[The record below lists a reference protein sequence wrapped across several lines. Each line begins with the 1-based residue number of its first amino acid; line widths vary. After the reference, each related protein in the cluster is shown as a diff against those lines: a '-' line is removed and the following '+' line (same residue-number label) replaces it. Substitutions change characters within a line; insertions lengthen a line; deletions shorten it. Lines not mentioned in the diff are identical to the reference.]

1 MVFGLF
7 VPECAIYF
15 KVFLFCTHD
24 NFSSILDFAVK
35 YRITN
40 RNSLFCNHIK
50 VKKQQMDSFLGT
62 FLEILKYTLPAL
74 IMLMV
79 TYMIVS
85 KFLTEQTTR
94 KQLALFH
101 ETQNI
106 TIPMR
111 LQAYERLTLYVERIK
126 PRNLLNRVYQK
137 DMNVAVY
144 EAMLVQTI
152 KAEYDHNLAQQIYV
166 SRLVWQTVSG
176 VKEQEINIINTMAR
190 RLNPEAPAKELH
202 KALMEYIL
210 SDEGEQPTD
219 VALQIITDESR
230 RILTHGPQA

>member
-1 MVFGLF
+1 MNT
-7 VPECAIYF
+7 
-15 KVFLFCTHD
+15 FL
-24 NFSSILDFAVK
+24 S
-35 YRITN
+35 
-40 RNSLFCNHIK
+40 
-50 VKKQQMDSFLGT
+50 T

-74 IMLMV
+74 IMLTV

-85 KFLTEQTTR
+85 KFLTEQTAR

-106 TIPMR
+106 TIPLR
-111 LQAYERLTLYVERIK
+111 LQAYERLALYIERIT

-144 EAMLVQTI
+144 EAMLVQAI
-152 KAEYDHNLAQQIYV
+152 KSEYDHNLAQQIYV

-190 RLNPEAPAKELH
+190 QLNPEAPAKDLH
-202 KALMEYIL
+202 KALLEYIL
-210 SDEGEQPTD
+210 SDEGEQPTE

-230 RILTHGPQA
+230 RILSHGPQA

>member
-1 MVFGLF
+1 MND
-7 VPECAIYF
+7 
-15 KVFLFCTHD
+15 FL
-24 NFSSILDFAVK
+24 NVS
-35 YRITN
+35 
-40 RNSLFCNHIK
+40 
-50 VKKQQMDSFLGT
+50 
-62 FLEILKYTLPAL
+62 LEILKYTLPSL
-74 IMLMV
+74 IVLMV

-85 KFLTEQTTR
+85 KFLTEQTAR

-106 TIPMR
+106 TIPLR
-111 LQAYERLTLYVERIK
+111 LQAYERLALYIERIS

-144 EAMLVQTI
+144 EAVLVQAI
-152 KAEYDHNLAQQIYV
+152 KAEFDHNLAQQIYV
-166 SRLVWQTVSG
+166 SRGVWETVRG
-176 VKEQEINIINTMAR
+176 VREQEINIINTFAR

-202 KALMEYIL
+202 GLLMDYVL
-210 SDEGEQPTD
+210 TADGQQPTE

>member
-1 MVFGLF
+1 MND
-7 VPECAIYF
+7 
-15 KVFLFCTHD
+15 FL
-24 NFSSILDFAVK
+24 NV
-35 YRITN
+35 
-40 RNSLFCNHIK
+40 
-50 VKKQQMDSFLGT
+50 
-62 FLEILKYTLPAL
+62 FLEILKYTVPSL
-74 IMLMV
+74 IVLMI

-94 KQLALFH
+94 RQLALFH

-106 TIPMR
+106 TIPLR
-111 LQAYERLTLYVERIK
+111 LQAYERLALYMERIS

-144 EAMLVQTI
+144 EAVLIQTI
-152 KAEYDHNLAQQIYV
+152 KGEFEHNLAQQIYV
-166 SRLVWQTVSG
+166 SRGVWETVRG
-176 VKEQEINIINTMAR
+176 VKEQEINIVNTMAR

-202 KALMEYIL
+202 AVLMDYVL
-210 SDEGEQPTD
+210 TAEGEQPTE

>member
-1 MVFGLF
+1 
-7 VPECAIYF
+7 
-15 KVFLFCTHD
+15 
-24 NFSSILDFAVK
+24 
-35 YRITN
+35 
-40 RNSLFCNHIK
+40 
-50 VKKQQMDSFLGT
+50 MDALT
-62 FLEILKYTLPAL
+62 TILEILKYTIPSL

-111 LQAYERLTLYVERIK
+111 LQAYERLALYIERIK
-126 PRNLLNRVYQK
+126 PQSLLNRVYQK

-144 EAMLVQTI
+144 AALLSETI
-152 KAEYDHNLAQQIYV
+152 RSEFDHNLAQQIYV
-166 SRLVWQTVSG
+166 SKQVWETVRG
-176 VKEQEINIINTMAR
+176 VKEQEINIINTFAQ
-190 RLNPEAPAKELH
+190 RLNPEAPAKDLH
-202 KALMEYIL
+202 KMILEYVL
-210 SDEGEQPTD
+210 TDEGEQPTD

-230 RILTHGPQA
+230 RVLSHGPQA

>member
-1 MVFGLF
+1 MQPDKHTTMESAL
-7 VPECAIYF
+7 ATI
-15 KVFLFCTHD
+15 
-24 NFSSILDFAVK
+24 
-35 YRITN
+35 
-40 RNSLFCNHIK
+40 
-50 VKKQQMDSFLGT
+50 
-62 FLEILKYTLPAL
+62 LEILKYTIPSL
-74 IMLMV
+74 IMLWV

-111 LQAYERLTLYVERIK
+111 LQAYERLAMFIERIK
-126 PRNLLNRVYQK
+126 PQSLLNRVYQK

-144 EAMLVQTI
+144 QAML
-152 KAEYDHNLAQQIYV
+152 AESIRSEFNHNLSQQIYV
-166 SRLVWQTVSG
+166 SKNVWDTVRG
-176 VKEQEINIINTMAR
+176 VKEQEINIINTFAQRLEPETPAR
-190 RLNPEAPAKELH
+190 ELH
-202 KALMEYIL
+202 KLILEYVL
-210 SDEGEQPTD
+210 TDEGEQPTD

>member
-1 MVFGLF
+1 
-7 VPECAIYF
+7 
-15 KVFLFCTHD
+15 
-24 NFSSILDFAVK
+24 
-35 YRITN
+35 
-40 RNSLFCNHIK
+40 
-50 VKKQQMDSFLGT
+50 MDSFLGT

>member
-1 MVFGLF
+1 MNT
-7 VPECAIYF
+7 
-15 KVFLFCTHD
+15 FL
-24 NFSSILDFAVK
+24 S
-35 YRITN
+35 
-40 RNSLFCNHIK
+40 
-50 VKKQQMDSFLGT
+50 T

-111 LQAYERLTLYVERIK
+111 LQAYERLALYIERIT

-144 EAMLVQTI
+144 EAMLVQAI
-152 KAEYDHNLAQQIYV
+152 KSEFDHNLAQQIYV

-176 VKEQEINIINTMAR
+176 VKEQEINIINVMAR
-190 RLNPEAPAKELH
+190 KLNPEMPAKELH
-202 KALMEYIL
+202 KALMDYIL
-210 SDEGEQPTD
+210 SDEGEQPTE

-230 RILTHGPQA
+230 RILTHGPMA

>member
-1 MVFGLF
+1 
-7 VPECAIYF
+7 
-15 KVFLFCTHD
+15 
-24 NFSSILDFAVK
+24 
-35 YRITN
+35 
-40 RNSLFCNHIK
+40 
-50 VKKQQMDSFLGT
+50 MDSFLNT

-74 IMLMV
+74 IMLVV

-85 KFLTEQTTR
+85 KFLTEQTAR

-111 LQAYERLTLYVERIK
+111 LQAYERLTLYVERIT

-144 EAMLVQTI
+144 EAMLVQAI
-152 KAEYDHNLAQQIYV
+152 KSEFDHNLAQQIYV

-176 VKEQEINIINTMAR
+176 VKEQEINIINVMAR
-190 RLNPEAPAKELH
+190 KLNPEAPAKELH

-210 SDEGEQPTD
+210 SDEGEQPTE

>member
-1 MVFGLF
+1 MNT
-7 VPECAIYF
+7 
-15 KVFLFCTHD
+15 FL
-24 NFSSILDFAVK
+24 N
-35 YRITN
+35 
-40 RNSLFCNHIK
+40 
-50 VKKQQMDSFLGT
+50 T
-62 FLEILKYTLPAL
+62 FLEILKYTLPSL
-74 IMLMV
+74 IVLWV

-85 KFLTEQTTR
+85 KFLTEQTSR

-106 TIPMR
+106 TIPLR
-111 LQAYERLTLYVERIK
+111 LQAYERLTLFIERIS

-144 EAMLVQTI
+144 EAMLVQAI
-152 KAEYDHNLAQQIYV
+152 KSEFDHNLAQQIYV
-166 SRLVWQTVSG
+166 SRGVWETVRN

-202 KALMEYIL
+202 KTILEYVL
-210 SDEGEQPTD
+210 TDEGDQPSD
-219 VALQIITDESR
+219 VALAIITDESR

>member
-1 MVFGLF
+1 
-7 VPECAIYF
+7 
-15 KVFLFCTHD
+15 
-24 NFSSILDFAVK
+24 
-35 YRITN
+35 
-40 RNSLFCNHIK
+40 
-50 VKKQQMDSFLGT
+50 
-62 FLEILKYTLPAL
+62 
-74 IMLMV
+74 MLWV

-111 LQAYERLTLYVERIK
+111 LQAYERLTLYVERIS

-144 EAMLVQTI
+144 QTMLTETI
-152 KAEYDHNLAQQIYV
+152 KSEFDHNLAQQIYV
-166 SRLVWQTVSG
+166 SRGVWETVRN

-190 RLNPEAPAKELH
+190 RLKPEDHARELH
-202 KALMEYIL
+202 KLIL
-210 SDEGEQPTD
+210 DYVLTDEGEQPAE
-219 VALQIITDESR
+219 VALSIITEESR
-230 RILTHGPQA
+230 RILSHGPQA